1 MKCIF
6 GCGGTGGHLYPALAI
21 AEKIMK
27 EEPDSEIL
35 FLGSKNRIEAEI
47 VPKMGYKFKS
57 IPTHPME
64 QGDSL
69 LKKVSLGA
77 NAGLSNIAGI
87 AKALGIIKRF
97 KPDAVIGTGG
107 FVCFPVVFAGQ
118 LAKVPCYIHEQNAV
132 PGRANKV
139 LAKGCKKLFVGFRG
153 TEDAFGY
160 PEKTI
165 FTGNPVRSDFD
176 GMSKDESRERLEIPK
191 DDFVVFS
198 IGGSLGS
205 ATINEIAMGYLD
217 HIKNKDKRTLV
228 MGTGTRFYD
237 ECIDR
242 CKAAGLPT
250 EGKVR
255 ILGYVDNMKDYVSAA
270 DLLICRAGALSLAE
284 LMVAGRPAIIVPIP
298 GSVGN
303 HQYYNAKTIADAGGA
318 FLAEEKDLDMEDL
331 YEKIEYLASSPLAL
345 EKMGQ
350 ISRSMA
356 TNTAADVIYN
366 EIKKL

>member
-21 AEKIMK
+21 ADKIMK
-27 EEPDSEIL
+27 EEPDSEII
-35 FLGSKNRIEAEI
+35 FLGSKDRIESEI

-64 QGDSL
+64 QSDSI
-69 LKKVSLGA
+69 LKKASLGA

-132 PGRANKV
+132 PGRANKA
-139 LAKGCKKLFVGFRG
+139 LAKGCRKLFVGFRG

-165 FTGNPVRSDFD
+165 FTGNPVRADF
-176 GMSKDESRERLEIPK
+176 GNLNKEESRERLEIPK

-205 ATINEIAMGYLD
+205 ATINEIAMGYLA
-217 HIKNKDKRTLV
+217 HIKNKEKRTLV

-237 ECIDR
+237 ECVDKI
-242 CKAAGLPT
+242 KAEGLPT
-250 EGKVR
+250 EGNVR
-255 ILGYVDNMKDYVSAA
+255 ILGYVDNMRDYVSAA
-270 DLLICRAGALSLAE
+270 DILVCRAGALSLAE

-303 HQYYNAKTIADAGGA
+303 HQYYNAKTVADAGGA
-318 FLAEEKDLDMEDL
+318 FLAEEKDLDIDDIC
-331 YEKIEYLASSPLAL
+331 EKIEYLASSPSAI
-345 EKMGQ
+345 EKMGK
-350 ISRSMA
+350 ISKSMA
-356 TNTAADVIYN
+356 TETAADIIYK
-366 EIKKL
+366 EIKN